1 LIVIDASAVI
11 EWILNTSRGQSIG
24 KRLTDGME
32 QLHAPYLLD
41 VEVLQV
47 IRRYSLRKLIS
58 EVRARQAIE
67 DYNDLLVRR
76 YPHTPL
82 ISRIWELKAN
92 LSAHDAAYVALS
104 EALSAP
110 LLTCD
115 TCLADAPGH
124 HALVQVL

>member
-1 LIVIDASAVI
+1 
-11 EWILNTSRGQSIG
+11 
-24 KRLTDGME
+24 ME

-92 LSAHDAAYVALS
+92 LSAYDAAYVALS

-115 TCLADAPGH
+115 TRLANTPGH